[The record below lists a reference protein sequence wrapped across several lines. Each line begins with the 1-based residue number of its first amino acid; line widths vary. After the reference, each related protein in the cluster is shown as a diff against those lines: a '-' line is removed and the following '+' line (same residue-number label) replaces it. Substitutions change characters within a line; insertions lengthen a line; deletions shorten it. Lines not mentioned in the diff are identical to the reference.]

1 MSRQIRFNG
10 RETAV
15 MRAIGFGLGISGKDL
30 QERLQMGHD
39 DMADVLST
47 LMELGYVE
55 TASARERVYQE
66 DYEAEMFE
74 INPSYVA
81 DLKIVLKRD

>member
-39 DMADVLST
+39 DMP
-47 LMELGYVE
+47 MY
-55 TASARERVYQE
+55 
-66 DYEAEMFE
+66 
-74 INPSYVA
+74 
-81 DLKIVLKRD
+81 